1 MNIVKLPLKGIV
13 KNAEEITSKKT
24 VERCRAWINAGIRRW
39 REYKKALKPL
49 SKIPILFIQCSSNK
63 ESDEVFEYVN
73 SIPDLK
79 GKVLLIHTD
88 STGNIQKKDL
98 KPARKA
104 DKLIDEPEKIGGDP
118 ELKDLFPNGIEAI
131 VSTMMLNEG

>member
-49 SKIPILFIQCSSNK
+49 LF
-63 ESDEVFEYVN
+63 
-73 SIPDLK
+73 SIVQITKNLMK
-79 GKVLLIHTD
+79 
-88 STGNIQKKDL
+88 
-98 KPARKA
+98 
-104 DKLIDEPEKIGGDP
+104 
-118 ELKDLFPNGIEAI
+118 F
-131 VSTMMLNEG
+131 